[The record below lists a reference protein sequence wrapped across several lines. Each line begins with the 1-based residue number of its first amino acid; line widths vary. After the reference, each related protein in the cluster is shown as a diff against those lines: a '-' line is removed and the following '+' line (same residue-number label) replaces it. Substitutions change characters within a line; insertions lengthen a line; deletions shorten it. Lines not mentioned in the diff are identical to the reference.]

1 MVDWKESLQ
10 LISVVKLTVKYS
22 YLLTILTYCLLC
34 FWCCWL
40 GGRKGIRSEKTE
52 WWGAG
57 VVICLER
64 GADLHVAQLMP
75 LPLTVSCFSKVQ
87 IGFTFLVPAHPGSP
101 GKRAVKRVCLSIY
114 LLVYLLPCCCIFR
127 QRSPAV
133 HRVITHY
140 ACPWPLIATRW
151 FICLYVDVMPTEVF
165 TDGFI
170 LWCLDQNG
178 LH

>member
-1 MVDWKESLQ
+1 
-10 LISVVKLTVKYS
+10 
-22 YLLTILTYCLLC
+22 
-34 FWCCWL
+34 
-40 GGRKGIRSEKTE
+40 
-52 WWGAG
+52 

-64 GADLHVAQLMP
+64 GADLHTAHLMP

-165 TDGFI
+165 TDGFHLVVFGPEWI
-170 LWCLDQNG
+170 ALSCVCFNRRLAITSNTIKGIYNARMVSRRAESEAQAVARGKDGEAQV
-178 LH
+178 